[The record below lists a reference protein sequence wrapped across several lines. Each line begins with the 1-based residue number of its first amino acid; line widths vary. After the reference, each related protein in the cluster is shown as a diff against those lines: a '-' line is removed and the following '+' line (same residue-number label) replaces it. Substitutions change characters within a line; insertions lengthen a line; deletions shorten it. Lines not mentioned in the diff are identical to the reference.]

1 VSDDLDRDLLMAQL
15 HVCFSRALRAHTQGI
30 EPPSNYASTLAS
42 LAYTSERG
50 TLDTD
55 SARDGYCML
64 MRDCPHP
71 TCRPD
76 SRDFLNWLFFKVS
89 GLRRRHWEGLSN
101 TDLEGLLHLLRE
113 L

>member
-1 VSDDLDRDLLMAQL
+1 VSDDLDRELLIAQVQ
-15 HVCFSRALRAHTQGI
+15 VCFSRALRAHTQGI

-42 LAYTSERG
+42 LAYTSDRD
-50 TLDTD
+50 TLNTEA
-55 SARDGYCML
+55 ARDWYCML

-71 TCRPD
+71 TWRPD

>member
-1 VSDDLDRDLLMAQL
+1 MSDDLDRELLIAQVQ
-15 HVCFSRALRAHTQGI
+15 VCFSRALRAHTQGI

-42 LAYTSERG
+42 LAYTSDRG

-55 SARDGYCML
+55 AAWDWYTML

-71 TCRPD
+71 VWRPE
-76 SRDFLNWLFFKVS
+76 SRDFLNWLFFEVS
-89 GLRRRHWEGLSN
+89 GLRRRHWEGCSNDDLSR
-101 TDLEGLLHLLRE
+101 LLSLLRE

>member
-1 VSDDLDRDLLMAQL
+1 MSDNLDRELLIAQVQ
-15 HVCFSRALRAHTQGI
+15 VCFSRALRAHTQGI

-42 LAYTSERG
+42 LAYTSDRG

-55 SARDGYCML
+55 AARDWYCML

-71 TCRPD
+71 TWRPD
-76 SRDFLNWLFFKVS
+76 SRDFLNWLFFKTS

-101 TDLEGLLHLLRE
+101 DDLESLLGLLRQL
-113 L
+113 

>member
-1 VSDDLDRDLLMAQL
+1 VSDDLDRELLMAQV

-42 LAYTSERG
+42 LAYTSDRD
-50 TLDTD
+50 TLNTEA
-55 SARDGYCML
+55 ARDWYCML

-71 TCRPD
+71 TWRPD
-76 SRDFLNWLFFKVS
+76 SRDFLNWLLFHVS
-89 GLRRRHWEGLSN
+89 GLRRRRWEGWTN
-101 TDLEGLLHLLRE
+101 ADLESLLTLLRQ